1 MKKIFL
7 FLVLGMLMLSGASAD
22 YLPHKVNT
30 DLKFSI
36 TSNFADEC
44 LLSTINTPTDVI
56 EINQLIQGSGTFT
69 FEIDKDNYKELGVY
83 RHNIICND
91 GVDVVS
97 DFESVEV
104 VDGKPSLFVLILLY
118 LAIASFLIV
127 SHFVEYGEALSFISG
142 GMLLVVGLLYLL
154 YDFGISY
161 TGLKWIIV
169 MAHWGFG
176 LLILFKQTGDWLDG

>member
-22 YLPHKVNT
+22 YLPHKINT

-56 EINQLIQGSGTFT
+56 EINQLVQGSGTFT

-91 GVDVVS
+91 GVDVGS
-97 DFESVEV
+97 DCESVEV
-104 VDGKPSLFVLILLY
+104 VDGKPTLFVLILLY
-118 LAIASFLIV
+118 LATD
-127 SHFVEYGEALSFISG
+127 
-142 GMLLVVGLLYLL
+142 YLL
-154 YDFGISY
+154 
-161 TGLKWIIV
+161 
-169 MAHWGFG
+169 
-176 LLILFKQTGDWLDG
+176 